1 MQNWNYKKNL
11 QKLKNLKNIYPD
23 YQQITPFPPTA
34 FTLKPIEKKLTDFKL
49 KADQYNKQK
58 IIKNKNKKIFPS
70 YQQITSFSPQH
81 LSQLILLRKKSNSKK
96 LTVFKLKNYFKKV
109 IKSTN

>member
-58 IIKNKNKKIFPS
+58 IIKNKNKKNVS
-70 YQQITSFSPQH
+70 G
-81 LSQLILLRKKSNSKK
+81 L
-96 LTVFKLKNYFKKV
+96 
-109 IKSTN
+109 STNHILFPPTPFTVNPFEKKF